1 MSLIDAAVRR
11 DPIMR
16 RCLIALCSFFI
27 AIHCVLAYAQETV
40 YFMCADKHKQKYFD
54 DSFVLPLSRPED
66 VREAR
71 RLLKEVS
78 PMDQP
83 FPVVKIAVGAD
94 GINRDHLAVGAPQ
107 WSWHVTEFLGFP
119 SIVVPEYEYFGT
131 PTLIEE
137 NLEKYKVLGE
147 AGFVSHAIVAEL
159 RPPFKI
165 SVRVTAEGV
174 VISWPWRGQL
184 YVYTVECAS
193 TLSPADWAPVAGT
206 AWPIAETTWVDKT
219 PLSSGPR
226 FYRIRS
232 KLKLP

>member
-1 MSLIDAAVRR
+1 MIR
-11 DPIMR
+11 I
-16 RCLIALCSFFI
+16 CLIALCSVFV
-27 AIHCVLAYAQETV
+27 AIYCALAYAQETV
-40 YFMCADKHKQKYFD
+40 YFICADIHKQKYFN
-54 DSFVLPLSRPED
+54 DSFVLPISKPED

-71 RLLKEVS
+71 RLLKEDL
-78 PMDQP
+78 PMNQP
-83 FPVVKIAVGAD
+83 IPIANIVAGAD
-94 GINRDHLAVGAPQ
+94 GINRDHLAVGAPP
-107 WSWHVTEFLGFP
+107 WSWHVTEFIGFYG
-119 SIVVPEYEYFGT
+119 IVTPEWEYSTT

-137 NLEKYKVLGE
+137 NLEKYKVIGM
-147 AGFVSHAIVAEL
+147 AGFLSHGIVAEL

-174 VISWPWRGQL
+174 ILSWPWRGQL
-184 YVYTVECAS
+184 YVYTVEVAS